1 MTAAR
6 SVARCILDG
15 ANNVRLLYA
24 RRSRADP
31 QHVTEGNL
39 REMEWLMEID
49 PTHVQRVLVV
59 DDDLNLLATM
69 AEGLRLR
76 GQFEVVVASDGASGL
91 QRFFEVQPDCVVV
104 DIRMPGLNGY
114 QFVRAMRGD
123 PATAQTPLVILSAL
137 VQEHEQLAGLL
148 SGADAYLIKP
158 VKIVDLVQAIERAIN
173 MTAEERGRGLKRL
186 SEEG

>member
-1 MTAAR
+1 
-6 SVARCILDG
+6 
-15 ANNVRLLYA
+15 
-24 RRSRADP
+24 
-31 QHVTEGNL
+31 
-39 REMEWLMEID
+39 MEWLMEID